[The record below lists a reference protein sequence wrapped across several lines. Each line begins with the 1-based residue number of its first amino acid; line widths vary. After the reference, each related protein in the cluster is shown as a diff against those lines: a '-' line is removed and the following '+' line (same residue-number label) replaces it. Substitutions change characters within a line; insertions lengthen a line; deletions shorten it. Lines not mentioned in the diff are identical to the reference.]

1 MHPNCE
7 LTTSALARPQVQ
19 RKLPWFLQSAPS
31 MACAKGGAGAYT
43 DAIQVDP
50 ADDTGVAGLSRGV
63 VAASSFRTSYVPLS
77 SQDDFISALR
87 VCCFLDCLR
96 VERSFC
102 CIDVGE
108 TLHCDCIKR
117 HSDGCTLGA
126 HTGNPCQLLCNCDA
140 LWVSHISEHPRHMN

>member
-1 MHPNCE
+1 M
-7 LTTSALARPQVQ
+7 Q

-87 VCCFLDCLR
+87 VCCFDCLR

-102 CIDVGE
+102 CVNVCE
-108 TLHCDCIKR
+108 TLHCDCIR
-117 HSDGCTLGA
+117 DVLTAARWGRILATPVNWCATATRIVGVA
-126 HTGNPCQLLCNCDA
+126 HQ
-140 LWVSHISEHPRHMN
+140 